1 MIFFDFIA
9 ATDPSMFTYF
19 MLSNLAGKGIILL
32 LALGSIIAWT
42 VMVAKGY
49 ELARART
56 VNLRFEKSLDR
67 SQPLVDLDLTTLK
80 TRKNPY
86 AILVVAAIQAFYRWD
101 NSGKDDDSKRMNQVE
116 NALQRVIAKET
127 LVYEAKMV
135 MLATIVTG
143 APFLGLLGTVWGVMD
158 AFGGVALAGSATLKS
173 LAPGVSGALL
183 TTVAGLGVAIP
194 SVFGYNYLLSRI
206 RRLTMELENFASSV
220 ADRIEL
226 ENR

>member
-1 MIFFDFIA
+1 MIVSETLA
-9 ATDPSMFTYF
+9 AADPSVFTYF
-19 MLSNLAGKGIILL
+19 LLSNFAGQAIIVLLGI
-32 LALGSIIAWT
+32 GSIVAWT
-42 VMVAKGY
+42 VMLAKGY
-49 ELARART
+49 ELSRVRT
-56 VNLRFEKSLDR
+56 VNLRFEQSINR
-67 SQPLVDLDLTTLK
+67 GQPLVDMDLITLQAK
-80 TRKNPY
+80 KNPY
-86 AILVVAAIQAFYRWD
+86 TTLVVAAIQAFYRWEGAED
-101 NSGKDDDSKRMNQVE
+101 KDHRKRMNQVE
-116 NALQRVIAKET
+116 NALQRVIAKAT
-127 LVYEAKMV
+127 LAYESKMV

-158 AFGGVALAGSATLKS
+158 SFGGVALAGSATLKS

-194 SVFGYNYLLSRI
+194 SVFGYNYLLSRV